1 LNSCAPS
8 ELQILLPAGDLLFS
22 RFAFPVLQDLQAA
35 YAAKVFKFN
44 GKKPEL
50 YVSGKAAEPWNA
62 DLGELLNGK
71 MQ

>member
-35 YAAKVFKFN
+35 YAAKVFNFN

-50 YVSGKAAEPWNA
+50 YV
-62 DLGELLNGK
+62 NGK
-71 MQ
+71 SG